1 MCKVTILFHIC
12 NTFLHKITYSS
23 LQELF
28 DSMGETDRFDI
39 DNGLG
44 ESFDVTMIKEL
55 GFKKMVFHGEG
66 YAGRDSSLWQTSPR
80 QSNGFRK
87 M

>member
-28 DSMGETDRFDI
+28 DSKGSQMDSEKCEMTDDLIRETDRFWEDPQKIMHLI
-39 DNGLG
+39 DLLFLW
-44 ESFDVTMIKEL
+44 EDPD
-55 GFKKMVFHGEG
+55 KKQVC
-66 YAGRDSSLWQTSPR
+66 S
-80 QSNGFRK
+80 
-87 M
+87 